1 MLWQLKRLCKQV
13 EVLATAAMLV
23 GFVLLGIADQSVAGT
38 ALVSGG
44 AYVLVLPQFIE
55 PHNPIA

>member
-13 EVLATAAMLV
+13 EVLATVSMLV
-23 GFVLLGIADQSVAGT
+23 GLVLLVIAGQSIPGT
-38 ALVSGG
+38 VLVSGG
-44 AYVLVLPQFIE
+44 AYALVLPQFIE